1 MKVFGGILLVLLASF
16 VSFWV
21 WTEVKHDKSAI
32 EYIQDEIQE
41 HKDEKNATDD
51 VTVENE
57 DGEVQATASINF

>member
-16 VSFWV
+16 VGFWV

-41 HKDEKNATDD
+41 RKDEKNATDD

>member
-16 VSFWV
+16 VGFWV
-21 WTEVKHDKSAI
+21 WTEVKYDKSAI

-41 HKDEKNATDD
+41 YKDKKNATDD

-57 DGEVQATASINF
+57 DGTVEATAKIEF